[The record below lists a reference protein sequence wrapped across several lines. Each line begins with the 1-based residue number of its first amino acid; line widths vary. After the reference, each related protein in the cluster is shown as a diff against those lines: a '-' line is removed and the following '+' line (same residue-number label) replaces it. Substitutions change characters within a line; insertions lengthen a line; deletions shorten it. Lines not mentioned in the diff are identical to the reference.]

1 MEKSFQQERNIAEV
15 LDADEPITQKK
26 NAADIRKLDLTEEA
40 AEELLAARRVTTYH
54 DKEFWMTLPDGTV
67 VHLNYDSHLIYPE
80 KFHGDFREVILSG
93 DAYFLVAKDERHPFV
108 VHTLQGDICDYGTEF
123 YVESVKNTGAVNVV
137 LVSGKVGVKPRNG
150 AEQLM
155 KPSEKA
161 SLLNNQVSLEK
172 TDVSPYVAWNT
183 GSFVFVD
190 CRLDKL
196 MNVLS
201 GWNNV
206 KVTFANEK
214 MKEIRFNGNNIYYEA
229 GDLQISGSSLQATYE
244 EKMSGRTM
252 LNQMRAEFERKW
264 RPMHEKMSKMSKEEQ
279 AKFKE
284 GDEYKQMLQEDR
296 QFFRTVEEVYGKAI
310 ADNKDTFWGPLL
322 MIMQTSYLTADQI
335 PQYEQLSEAAKNS
348 FYGRKVKDEILPVGG
363 VGSTLLDFT
372 LHKEDGTP
380 VKFDDLI
387 KGKKYLYIDFWAS
400 WCAPCRKE
408 IPNVKANYE
417 KYKDK
422 GFEVVGISI
431 DTNKA
436 AWQKACE
443 KEQLQWPSFLDRDV
457 ANLFK
462 VRAVPTI
469 YIVDANG
476 KIIAMNDEIRGEKL
490 GEKLAELFK

>member
-1 MEKSFQQERNIAEV
+1 MKKITTMILALVATMTATAQNLTVSGTLKGLADGTPLELRILSHDDDPAIGTATLQNGQFQIKATLSEPVLVGIRPDGNYSGLRMMAAPGDAITVNATLQER
-15 LDADEPITQKK
+15 D
-26 NAADIRKLDLTEEA
+26 
-40 AEELLAARRVTTYH
+40 
-54 DKEFWMTLPDGTV
+54 
-67 VHLNYDSHLIYPE
+67 
-80 KFHGDFREVILSG
+80 
-93 DAYFLVAKDERHPFV
+93 
-108 VHTLQGDICDYGTEF
+108 
-123 YVESVKNTGAVNVV
+123 
-137 LVSGKVGVKPRNG
+137 
-150 AEQLM
+150 
-155 KPSEKA
+155 
-161 SLLNNQVSLEK
+161 
-172 TDVSPYVAWNT
+172 
-183 GSFVFVD
+183 
-190 CRLDKL
+190 
-196 MNVLS
+196 
-201 GWNNV
+201 
-206 KVTFANEK
+206 
-214 MKEIRFNGNNIYYEA
+214 NGNNIYYEA

-244 EKMSGRTM
+244 EKMSGRTK
-252 LNQMRAEFERKW
+252 LDQLRGEFERKW
-264 RPMHEKMSKMSKEEQ
+264 RPLHEKMSKMSKEEQ
-279 AKFKE
+279 DKVKE
-284 GDEYKQMLQEDR
+284 GDEYKQMLEEDR

-310 ADNKDTFWGPLL
+310 TDNKDTFWGPLL
-322 MIMQTSYLTADQI
+322 MIMQTSFLTSDQI
-335 PQYEQLSEAAKNS
+335 PQYEQFSEAAKNS

>member
-1 MEKSFQQERNIAEV
+1 MNDPIEEAKRLFAYLNGELNEEENRKMEEQIRQDERLQELVVQLRDKDYITRELTAMRHYDTAAAKAKVKERAGMNVTASAASDRKHNFRNLLLMAASLLVIVIAGAWWYADTAKVTPPTLSQEVKQAMEKSFQQERNIAEV
-15 LDADEPITQKK
+15 LDAGEPIAQKK

-80 KFHGDFREVILSG
+80 KFHGDYREVILSG

-161 SLLNNQVSLEK
+161 SLLNNQVSMEK

-206 KVTFANEK
+206 KVSFANEK
-214 MKEIRFNGNNIYYEA
+214 MKEIRFTGNIDKYSGLEHALEA
-229 GDLQISGSSLQATYE
+229 LSDVTGLRFTQKGNLV
-244 EKMSGRTM
+244 
-252 LNQMRAEFERKW
+252 
-264 RPMHEKMSKMSKEEQ
+264 
-279 AKFKE
+279 
-284 GDEYKQMLQEDR
+284 
-296 QFFRTVEEVYGKAI
+296 TVE
-310 ADNKDTFWGPLL
+310 P
-322 MIMQTSYLTADQI
+322 
-335 PQYEQLSEAAKNS
+335 
-348 FYGRKVKDEILPVGG
+348 
-363 VGSTLLDFT
+363 
-372 LHKEDGTP
+372 
-380 VKFDDLI
+380 
-387 KGKKYLYIDFWAS
+387 
-400 WCAPCRKE
+400 
-408 IPNVKANYE
+408 
-417 KYKDK
+417 
-422 GFEVVGISI
+422 
-431 DTNKA
+431 
-436 AWQKACE
+436 
-443 KEQLQWPSFLDRDV
+443 
-457 ANLFK
+457 
-462 VRAVPTI
+462 
-469 YIVDANG
+469 
-476 KIIAMNDEIRGEKL
+476 
-490 GEKLAELFK
+490 